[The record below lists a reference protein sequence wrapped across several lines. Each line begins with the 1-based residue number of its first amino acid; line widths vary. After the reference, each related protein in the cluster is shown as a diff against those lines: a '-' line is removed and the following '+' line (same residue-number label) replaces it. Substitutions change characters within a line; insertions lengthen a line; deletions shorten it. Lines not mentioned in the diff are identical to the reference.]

1 MIGEFLSILV
11 ILIYSCSAIF
21 ILLYSLSQWSLF
33 VSYLKKK
40 EMVPQS
46 FFREEDLPWV
56 TLQLPIFNE
65 KYVAER
71 LFDCVSKIQ
80 YPNLEIQVLDD
91 STDES
96 LVSNIEF
103 VEKLALKGI
112 DIKLIHREDRK
123 NFKAGALKS
132 GLETAKGEF
141 VAIFDAD
148 FLPEKDWLIKTIHY
162 FSKPEIGVV
171 QTRWFHINRNYNL
184 LSKIQ
189 GMALDHHFTIE
200 QVGRNQSNHF
210 INFNGTAGIW
220 RKACII
226 DAGNWEGDTLTE
238 DLDLS
243 FRAQLRNWE
252 FVYLEN
258 IPSPSELPVVM
269 SAVRSQQ
276 FRWNKGGAENF
287 RKFSLKVLKSKML
300 PFNHKLHG
308 ISHLLNSSAFLW
320 VFILSILSIP
330 LLFVKKTPVDFFL
343 NAGSL
348 LKYTSIILVVIFYT
362 TFRKTQSKSFHD
374 FPKFIIQFFLF
385 FPVILGLSFHN
396 SVAVLEGYFGKK
408 SAFIRT
414 PKFNII
420 QKNDS
425 WKNNQYLSKKL
436 GWSFL
441 IECFLFLYF
450 VGGIILGFLLQNYS
464 FIPFHILLALGYFII
479 ISYTLNE

>member
-1 MIGEFLSILV
+1 MGEILSIIVVFLYSFSA
-11 ILIYSCSAIF
+11 ILIF
-21 ILLYSLSQWSLF
+21 LYSFSQWMLF

-40 EMVPQS
+40 EKVPQDYFS
-46 FFREEDLPWV
+46 EKDLPIV
-56 TLQLPIFNE
+56 TIQLPIFNE

-71 LFDCVSKIQ
+71 LLECVSQIQ
-80 YPNLEIQVLDD
+80 YPKLEIQVLDD

-96 LVSNIEF
+96 LASNREF
-103 VEKLALKGI
+103 VEKLALQGI
-112 DIKLIHREDRK
+112 DIKLIHRTDRK
-123 NFKAGALKS
+123 NFKAGALKN
-132 GLETAKGEF
+132 GLVTAKGEF
-141 VAIFDAD
+141 IAIFDAD
-148 FLPEKDWLIKTIHY
+148 FLPEKDWLNETIH
-162 FSKPEIGVV
+162 FFTKPEIGVV
-171 QTRWFHINRNYNL
+171 QTRWFHLNRNYNL

-200 QVGRNQSNHF
+200 QVGRNQAQHF

-243 FRAQLRNWE
+243 YRAQMRNWE

-287 RKFSLKVLKSKML
+287 RKFGSKVLKSKTIL
-300 PFNHKLHG
+300 LNHKIHG
-308 ISHLLNSSAFLW
+308 ISHLLNSSVFLW
-320 VFILSILSIP
+320 VFILSLLSVP
-330 LLFVKKTPVDFFL
+330 LLFVYKTPVDFLL

-348 LKYTSIILVVIFYT
+348 LKYTSVILAIVFYT
-362 TFRKTQSKSFHD
+362 TFRKTQGKTFSD
-374 FPKFIIQFFLF
+374 FPKFVFQFLLF

-414 PKFNII
+414 PKFNIT
-420 QKNDS
+420 QNNDS
-425 WKNNQYLSKKL
+425 WKNNQYLSKNL
-436 GWSFL
+436 GWGFFV
-441 IECFLFLYF
+441 ECFLFLYF
-450 VGGIILGFLLQNYS
+450 VGGIVLGILLQN
-464 FIPFHILLALGYFII
+464 FAIIPFHFLLALGYFII
-479 ISYTLNE
+479 IIYTLNE